1 MAKTVLMAAEREIQL
16 IRQLNLSAP
25 GSKSYKRTLDELVL
39 ANRGLIHK
47 LVQKFPIKNASCSYD
62 DLFQEGIAGLIHG
75 IQKFEVERG
84 YRLSTYCY
92 RWIQAY
98 ISRYFQNQGKTIRI
112 PVHLATREMTAKKQV
127 EALTE
132 ELGHTPSTSEITDAG
147 IDTFSHSDCISLNQM
162 IAENEEL
169 DALQGE
175 DHTEVNDYVMECE
188 MLLEKLRADVSDRDF
203 NIFCYRYGLLN
214 VAEHTLDEISQYHG
228 ITRSR
233 IHQVSNDCFRKMSTY
248 TNSGVN

>member
-1 MAKTVLMAAEREIQL
+1 MAKTVLMAASREIEL
-16 IRQLNLSAP
+16 IRVLNSSDT
-25 GSKSYKRTLDELVL
+25 GSRSYKKALDELVL
-39 ANRGLIHK
+39 SNRGLIHK

-112 PVHLATREMTAKKQV
+112 PVHLATREMMAKKQV
-127 EALTE
+127 ENLTE
-132 ELGHTPSTSEITDAG
+132 ELGHTPSNNEITEAG
-147 IDTFSHSDCISLNQM
+147 IDTFTHSDCISLNKM
-162 IAENEEL
+162 IADNEEL

-175 DHTEVNDYVMECE
+175 DNTEVNDYIMECE
-188 MLLEKLRADVSDRDF
+188 LLLEKLRADVSDRDF
-203 NIFCYRYGLLN
+203 NIFVHRYGLLSIP
-214 VAEHTLDEISQYHG
+214 EHTLDEISKFHG